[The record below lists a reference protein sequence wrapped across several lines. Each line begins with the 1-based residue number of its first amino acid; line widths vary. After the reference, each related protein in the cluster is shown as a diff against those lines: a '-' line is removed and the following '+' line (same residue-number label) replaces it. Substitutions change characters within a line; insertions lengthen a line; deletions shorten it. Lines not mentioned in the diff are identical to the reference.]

1 MQRINYEFNE
11 EGTIGSIQKGV
22 LRDLYV
28 VNIKCQDIN
37 INLDVTS
44 EINIFNN
51 NEKVNV
57 IISRSKPSFTQND
70 FCGHGYIVT
79 EKEKVNQNKKTY
91 ITILSLFGLLVK
103 IESDSSFLNKYGFNI
118 MDHIYF
124 CVIKSK

>member
-1 MQRINYEFNE
+1 MQRANYEFNE
-11 EGTIGSIQKGV
+11 EGTISSIQKGV

-79 EKEKVNQNKKTY
+79 EKVDQNSKTY
-91 ITILSLFGLLVK
+91 ATIISLFGLLVK
-103 IESDSSFLNKYGFNI
+103 IESNSSFLNKYGFNI

>member
-11 EGTIGSIQKGV
+11 EGIVSSIQKGV

-57 IISRSKPSFTQND
+57 IISRSKPIFTSND

-79 EKEKVNQNKKTY
+79 EKVDQNAKTY
-91 ITILSLFGLLVK
+91 ITIISLFGLLVK
-103 IESDSSFLNKYGFNI
+103 IESNSSFLNKYGFNV
-118 MDHIYF
+118 MDHVYF
-124 CVIKSK
+124 CILKET